1 MLGSCGQFGQSG
13 LARLQSV
20 PQCWYLELVSVAS
33 KGYMVWVKLLII
45 FYEKKFSILRVLWS
59 VWSVWSGMG
68 RQRHSV

>member
-1 MLGSCGQFGQSG
+1 MLGSCGQFGQTGQSG

-45 FYEKKFSILRVLWS
+45 FYEENSQF
-59 VWSVWSGMG
+59 
-68 RQRHSV
+68 